1 MGHLNP
7 RSRSDAF
14 YKEKLKD
21 CSIKLSR
28 GAIACMINSEIGAV
42 LAVMRRNV
50 RWGVR
55 YEADDDQLEHSLI
68 HSLKE
73 LRKQIFL
80 WQNQW
85 HNIDPAVYLQP
96 FLDVIRSD
104 ETGAPITG
112 VALSSV
118 YKILTL
124 DVLDLDTVNVGDAV
138 HIIVD
143 AVTSCR
149 FEVTDP
155 ASEEVVLMKI
165 LQVLL
170 ACMKSKVAVK
180 LNNQHVC
187 NIVNTCF
194 RVVHQASSKGELL
207 QRIARHTMHELV
219 RCIFSYLP
227 DIDCPEQSS
236 VAQSQ
241 SDAGEKVS
249 VLEKDLTSESK
260 PFENGNV
267 SAESQSSTGHKSS
280 APTYKL
286 ASEVDTNNGEIGG
299 MMEAAQNGEKIM
311 MEPFGVPCMVE
322 IFHFLCSLLN
332 VIEHMGAGTRSNP
345 MAYDEDVPLFA
356 LGLINSAIE
365 LAGSSFSR
373 HPKLLALIQDELF
386 RNLMQFG
393 LSMSPLILSTVCS
406 IVLNLYHHLRTELKV
421 QLESFFSCVLLRLA
435 QTKYG
440 SSYQQQEVAMEA
452 IVDLCR
458 QQTFM
463 TEMYANF
470 DCDIISN
477 NLFED
482 LANLLSKSA
491 FPVNGP
497 LSAMHVLALDGMI
510 SLIQGMAERVSNEL
524 PTPEGASVDPE
535 EYNAFWTLKCKD
547 YSDPHSWVPFVRKMK
562 YIKRRLAV
570 GADHFNRDPKKGL
583 EFLQGINM
591 LPDKL
596 DPQSVAFFFRYTTG
610 LDKNLI
616 GDFLGNH
623 DEFCVQV
630 LQKFAG
636 IFDFRDMNL
645 DTALRLFIGTFRL
658 PGESQKIQRVLEAFA
673 ERYYEQSQDIL
684 TNKDA
689 ALLLSYS
696 LILLNTDQHN
706 VQVKKKMTEE
716 DFIRNNRHVNGG
728 KDLPREYL
736 SELYYSICENEILMI
751 PDQGSGFQEMTS
763 SRWISVLHKSREA
776 TPFIVCDS
784 GAHLDHDM
792 FAILSGP
799 TIAAMSVVFDQ
810 VEQEDILR
818 RCVDGFLA
826 IAKVS
831 TCYHFDEVLDDL
843 VLSLCRF
850 TTLLTP
856 LSVEEALLAFGDDTK
871 ARMVL
876 TAVFTIANRYGD
888 HIHSGWKNILD
899 CVLSLH
905 KLGLLPARLASDAA
919 DDMEPS
925 SDLERGKPATSSVST
940 SRITPVVTPR
950 KSSGLIGRFSQL
962 LSFDMEEPR
971 SQPDEEELAAHQRAR
986 EIMQNCHI
994 DSIFTESKFLQAE
1007 SLLQLVRALI
1017 LAAGQLRKGSSYMD
1031 DEDTGVFCLELLI
1044 AITLNNRDRI
1054 MLIWQGVYE
1063 HIANIVQSIVM
1074 PCMLVE
1080 KAVFG
1085 LLRICQR
1092 LLPYKENLTD
1102 ELLKSLQLI
1111 LKLDARVADAY
1122 CEQIT
1127 QEVMRLV
1134 KANATHI
1141 RSHAGWRT
1149 IISLLSI
1156 TARHPEA
1163 SEAGFEALA
1172 FIMSEGTNILPSN
1185 FILCVDAA
1193 RQFAES
1199 RVGEVDRSVSAIEL
1213 MGGAVV
1219 CLVRWSSETKNTVG
1233 EEAAIKLSQDIGEM
1247 WLRLVQALKKVC
1259 LDQREEVRNHA
1270 IQVLQRSLA
1279 AVDGIHLP
1287 NALWFQCFDMVIFTL
1302 LDDLLEIAQG
1312 NSPKDY
1318 RNIDGTL
1325 VLAMKLMS
1333 KAFLQL
1339 LQDLSLQPSFCKL
1352 WLGVLNHMERY
1363 MTLKLRGKRSEK
1375 IHELIPELL
1384 KNNLL
1389 VMKTTGI
1396 LMPTDDIGGDSFWQL
1411 TRLHVKKISP
1421 SIESEVFPEDELD
1434 QLKAKHTQT
1443 GGMPAAVGFVVVP
1456 PGENTACR

>member
-1 MGHLNP
+1 MGQVNME
-7 RSRSDAF
+7 SGSNAIC
-14 YKEKLKD
+14 KD
-21 CSIKLSR
+21 FKYFPVKPSR
-28 GAIACMINSEIGAV
+28 GALACMINSEIGAV

-50 RWGVR
+50 RWGIR
-55 YEADDDQLEHSLI
+55 YVGDDDQLEHSLI

-85 HNIDPAVYLQP
+85 HTIDPAVYLQP
-96 FLDVIRSD
+96 FLDVIQSD

-124 DVLDLDTVNVGDAV
+124 DVLDLDTVNVGDAM
-138 HIIVD
+138 HLIVD

-170 ACMKSKVAVK
+170 ACMKSKAAVK
-180 LNNQHVC
+180 LSNQHVC

-227 DIDCPEQSS
+227 DIDNPEHSS
-236 VAQSQ
+236 VNGSW
-241 SDAGEKVS
+241 SGAGEKVGM
-249 VLEKDLTSESK
+249 EKDLTFGNK
-260 PFENGNV
+260 LPENGIV
-267 SAESQSSTGHKSS
+267 SVVNDGQSSTEYASS
-280 APTYKL
+280 AGEMDTNK
-286 ASEVDTNNGEIGG
+286 VDTISGK
-299 MMEAAQNGEKIM
+299 EAVQNGEMIM
-311 MEPFGVPCMVE
+311 MEPFGIPCMME

-332 VIEHMGAGTRSNP
+332 VIENLGVGPRLNP
-345 MAYDEDVPLFA
+345 IAYDEDVPLFA

-365 LAGSSFSR
+365 LGGSSFNK
-373 HPKLLALIQDELF
+373 HPALLVLIQDELF

-406 IVLNLYHHLRTELKV
+406 IVLNLYHHLRTELKA
-421 QLESFFSCVLLRLA
+421 QFEAFFSCVLLRIA
-435 QTKYG
+435 QRKHG

-452 IVDLCR
+452 LVDLCR

-470 DCDIISN
+470 DCDITYG

-482 LANLLSKSA
+482 LVNLLSKSA
-491 FPVNGP
+491 FPVNEP
-497 LSAMHVLALDGMI
+497 LSAMHVLALDGLI
-510 SLIQGMAERVSNEL
+510 SMIQGMAERTSNEL
-524 PTPEGASVDPE
+524 PVPEEASIDP
-535 EYNAFWTLKCKD
+535 EYNAFWSLKCEN
-547 YSDPHSWVPFVRKMK
+547 YIDPNYWVPYVRKMK
-562 YIKRRLAV
+562 RIKRRLMV
-570 GADHFNRDPKKGL
+570 GADHFNRDLKKGL
-583 EFLQGINM
+583 EYLQGM
-591 LPDKL
+591 HLLPDKL
-596 DPQSVAFFFRYTTG
+596 DPQSVASFFRYTTG

-630 LQKFAG
+630 LQAFAG
-636 IFDFRDMNL
+636 TFNFHGMNL
-645 DTALRLFIGTFRL
+645 DTALRLFLGTFRL

-673 ERYYEQSQDIL
+673 ERYYEQSPNIL

-696 LILLNTDQHN
+696 LIMLNTDQHN
-706 VQVKKKMTEE
+706 VQVKKKMTED
-716 DFIRNNRHVNGG
+716 DFIRNNRHINGG
-728 KDLPREYL
+728 KDLPRDYL
-736 SELYYSICENEILMI
+736 LELYHSICENEILMI
-751 PDQGSGFQEMTS
+751 PEQGVGFPAMTS
-763 SRWISVLHKSREA
+763 SRWINVMDKSRE
-776 TPFIVCDS
+776 TIPFITCDS
-784 GAHLDHDM
+784 TALLDHDM
-792 FAILSGP
+792 FVILSGP

-810 VEQEDILR
+810 VEQEDILQ
-818 RCVDGFLA
+818 RCIDGFLA
-826 IAKVS
+826 LAKIS
-831 TCYHFDEVLDDL
+831 TCLHFGGVLDDL

-856 LSVEEALLAFGDDTK
+856 LSVEEAVLAFGDDTR
-871 ARMVL
+871 ARMAMS
-876 TAVFTIANRYGD
+876 AVFTIANRYGD
-888 HIHSGWKNILD
+888 YIHSGWKNILD

-905 KLGLLPARLASDAA
+905 KLGLLPARLARDAA

-925 SDLERGKPATSSVST
+925 SEVEQAKPATVSLST
-940 SRITPVVTPR
+940 SHVTPVATPR

-962 LSFDMEEPR
+962 LSFDIEEPR
-971 SQPDEEELAAHQRAR
+971 LQPSEEEIAAKQRTD
-986 EIMQNCHI
+986 EIIQNCHI

-1007 SLLQLVRALI
+1007 SLMELVKALI
-1017 LAAGQLRKGSSYMD
+1017 LAAGQLRKGSSSIE
-1031 DEDTGVFCLELLI
+1031 DEDTSVFCLELLI

-1054 MLIWQGVYE
+1054 MLIWQDVYD
-1063 HIANIVQSIVM
+1063 HIASIVQSTVM
-1074 PCMLVE
+1074 PCKLVE
-1080 KAVFG
+1080 KAVSG

-1122 CEQIT
+1122 CESIT

-1141 RSHAGWRT
+1141 RSHVGWRI

-1172 FIMSEGTNILPSN
+1172 FIMTDGVHLLPSN
-1185 FILCVDAA
+1185 YILCVDAA

-1199 RVGEVDRSVSAIEL
+1199 RVGEVDRSVSALDL
-1213 MGGAVV
+1213 MGGSVV
-1219 CLVRWSSETKNTVG
+1219 CLVRWSTETKNTVG
-1233 EEAAIKLSQDIGEM
+1233 EEAAKKLSQDIGEM
-1247 WLRLVQALKKVC
+1247 WLRLVQGLKKVC

-1270 IQVLQRSLA
+1270 ILVFQRSLA
-1279 AVDGIHLP
+1279 VVDGIHLS
-1287 NALWFQCFDMVIFTL
+1287 NALWFQCFDTVIFTL
-1302 LDDLLEIAQG
+1302 LDNLLEITQA

-1325 VLAMKLMS
+1325 VLALKLMS
-1333 KAFLQL
+1333 KAFLQSL
-1339 LQDLSLQPSFCKL
+1339 EDLSQQPSFCKL
-1352 WLGVLNHMERY
+1352 WLGVLNHMDGY
-1363 MTLKLRGKRSEK
+1363 MKVKLRGKRSEK
-1375 IHELIPELL
+1375 IHEVVPELL
-1384 KNNLL
+1384 KNTLL

-1396 LMPTDDIGGDSFWQL
+1396 LLPTDNIGGDSFWQL
-1411 TRLHVKKISP
+1411 TWLHVKKIAP
-1421 SIESEVFPEDELD
+1421 SLQSEVFPDHEVK
-1434 QLKAKHTQT
+1434 QMKAKHQNT
-1443 GGMPAAVGFVVVP
+1443 GEVPAPDRTDVVP
-1456 PGENTACR
+1456 SSENAESR